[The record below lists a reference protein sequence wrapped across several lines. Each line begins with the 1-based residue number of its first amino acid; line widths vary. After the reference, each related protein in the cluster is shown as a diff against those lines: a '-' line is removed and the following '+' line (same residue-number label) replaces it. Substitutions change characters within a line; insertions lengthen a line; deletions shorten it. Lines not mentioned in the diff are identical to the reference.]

1 MIDLLIGGIIAWF
14 AGDTAAMLAGTAS
27 SVAAAKAA
35 EAQAEAFASQNKAG
49 AEYMATHAVLSG
61 RDAPSTAAPPRH
73 G

>member
-49 AEYMATHAVLSG
+49 AEYMAVHAALSAP
-61 RDAPSTAAPPRH
+61 DAHGTADPSRH
-73 G
+73 D